1 MLTRLPRS
9 DAHPWAK
16 QSDQENSDP
25 SAQASIRWGEHKA
38 VIARVPYER
47 IHVLDV
53 SHRVGVGDD
62 HIVDVGRHLFSS
74 LDNIVRNLGESP
86 C

>member
-1 MLTRLPRS
+1 M
-9 DAHPWAK
+9 
-16 QSDQENSDP
+16 
-25 SAQASIRWGEHKA
+25 
-38 VIARVPYER
+38 IARVPYER